1 MSLEQLTTYVVYVK
15 QLAAAGD
22 VEKFTIQA
30 APYEVDQGEFER
42 LLVSMAYFTYNAAMA
57 TEAKQREEEKKAKEA
72 AAAAAREA
80 EGYEDGE
87 EDEGMDEDGE
97 AAEVTEA
104 EPDGPSITFPEYL
117 RTYLDSIFEK
127 AGALVAIEPPKIEI

>member
-1 MSLEQLTTYVVYVK
+1 
-15 QLAAAGD
+15 
-22 VEKFTIQA
+22 
-30 APYEVDQGEFER
+30 
-42 LLVSMAYFTYNAAMA
+42 MAYFTYNAAML
-57 TEAKQREEEKKAKEA
+57 TEAEQREEEKKAKEA
-72 AAAAAREA
+72 AAAAARET

-104 EPDGPSITFPEYL
+104 ELDGPSITFPEYL
-117 RTYLDSIFEK
+117 QTYLDSIFEK